1 MIVRILIA
9 DQGEARFQDCIGGTR
24 PVSRAQALLNSS
36 AHYLEREL
44 GTDRPGRIFS
54 GHPRV
59 HGQRNAAVRHS
70 AGGESTAR
78 RHALDGF
85 VRRIVAELE
94 RARAANEFQ
103 RLVLVAAPAMLGRLR
118 RALTPALRARLA
130 GSVAKDIV
138 HQPDTDTRRYF
149 ERQVFA
155 GSLGFSPLKRQ
166 VAVRRW
172 VRNRRAGGAPARRTP
187 AV

>member
-1 MIVRILIA
+1 MNVRILIA
-9 DQGEARFQDCIGGTR
+9 DQSEARFQDCIGGTR
-24 PVSRAQALLNSS
+24 PVARAQALLNGS
-36 AHYLEREL
+36 AHHHERDL

-59 HGQRNAAVRHS
+59 HGQRTAAVRHS
-70 AGGESTAR
+70 AGEENTAR
-78 RHALDGF
+78 RHALEGF

-94 RARAANEFQ
+94 RARIANEFQ

-149 ERQVFA
+149 EQQVFA
-155 GSLGFSPLKRQ
+155 GSLGFSPLKR
-166 VAVRRW
+166 RRW
-172 VRNRRAGGAPARRTP
+172 IRNRRASGAPPRRTR
-187 AV
+187 AG